1 MMYIRTCSYRRIGNA
16 FIVRACVCVLLH
28 GIYKQPN
35 VQTYAHSLQRVHAF
49 TARSRPVTKKLAKY
63 RAAMHAKE
71 VFIDL
76 VHNLLRTKL
85 K

>member
-1 MMYIRTCSYRRIGNA
+1 MFRHTH
-16 FIVRACVCVLLH
+16 IV
-28 GIYKQPN
+28 YKE
-35 VQTYAHSLQRVHAF
+35 YMHSLLDRV
-49 TARSRPVTKKLAKY
+49 RLQKKLAKY